1 MKKILALA
9 LAALMI
15 LSLAACAETGT
26 SGGAAGDG
34 TITIKVWT
42 PTEDQ
47 AEGNNWLT
55 AMQAK
60 FEAAHPEWKI
70 KWDNSTM
77 GEGDAGN
84 AVIADVTS
92 SADVFMF
99 ANDQLGS
106 LVNAGGLSM
115 LIGDYKAQVENDN
128 VEFMQNTV
136 THTDGEY
143 YGFPVT
149 NNTWFMYYD
158 NTVFSAEDVKNL
170 DTMLEKGKVYLPFGT
185 GWTAGCIFLG
195 CGATIF
201 GEAGNNPDAG
211 IDFGGQK
218 GYIAAK
224 KMIELK
230 QNANAVCGGMDISK
244 LTSGEVSA
252 TFSGSWDR
260 ANIEAALGEKMGV
273 AMLPK
278 FTADG
283 TEYQM
288 TAMSGSKCVGVNPNS
303 GSVEGKQEIA
313 TAFAAFLASEE
324 AQLARFEMRGVIP
337 AHKNLKANEKVAADA
352 VAVAEIDTIANASVV
367 QSALPAMSKYWG
379 PVENF
384 GGKVVTG
391 DIDMTNYELMVD
403 ELHESLNAEGLG

>member
-1 MKKILALA
+1 MKKIIALV

-15 LSLAACAETGT
+15 LSLAACTTTGSEGGSST
-26 SGGAAGDG
+26 PSGP
-34 TITIKVWT
+34 ITIKVWT

-47 AEGNNWLT
+47 AEGNNWLA

-60 FEAAHPEWKI
+60 FEAAHPEWDI
-70 KWDNSTM
+70 TWENSTM

-106 LVNAGGLSM
+106 LVNAGGLSK
-115 LIGDYKAQVENDN
+115 LVGDYKTQITNDN
-128 VEFMQNTV
+128 VDFMKNTV
-136 THTDGEY
+136 THTDGEF

-170 DTMLEKGKVYLPFGT
+170 DTMLTKGKVYLPFGT

-201 GEAGNNPDAG
+201 GEAGNDEAAG
-211 IDFGGQK
+211 IDFGGAK
-218 GYIAAK
+218 GYTAAK

-244 LTSGEVSA
+244 LTTGEVSA
-252 TFSGSWDR
+252 TFSGSWDA
-260 ANIEAALGEKMGV
+260 ANIKAALGDKMGV

-283 TEYQM
+283 NEYQM

-303 GSVEGKQEIA
+303 GAVEGKQEIA

-324 AQLARFEMRGVIP
+324 AQLARYEMRGVIP
-337 AHKNLKANEKVAADA
+337 AHKNLKTNEKVAADA
-352 VAVAEIDTIANASVV
+352 VAIAEIETIANASVV

-403 ELHESLNAEGLG
+403 ELHTSLNAEGL